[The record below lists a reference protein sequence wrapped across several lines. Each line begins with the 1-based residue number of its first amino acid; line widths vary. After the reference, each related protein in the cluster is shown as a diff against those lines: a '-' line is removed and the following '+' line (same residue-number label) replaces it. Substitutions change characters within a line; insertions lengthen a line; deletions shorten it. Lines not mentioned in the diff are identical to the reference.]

1 MENNPKKVADDY
13 EEIMQ
18 QVSRKVESYDTKKDM
33 VMFLDALK
41 TSISFSLKITKQVM
55 KGRK

>member
-41 TSISFSLKITKQVM
+41 TSIAFSLKITKQVM

>member
-1 MENNPKKVADDY
+1 MENPKKVANDY

-41 TSISFSLKITKQVM
+41 TSISFSLKITKQIM

>member
-1 MENNPKKVADDY
+1 MENSKRVADDY
-13 EEIMQ
+13 EEIMHL
-18 QVSRKVESYDTKKDM
+18 VSRKVESYDTKKDM

>member
-1 MENNPKKVADDY
+1 LQNPKRVADDY
-13 EEIMQ
+13 EEIMHL
-18 QVSRKVESYDTKKDM
+18 VSRKVESYDTKKDM

-41 TSISFSLKITKQVM
+41 TSIAFSLKITKQVM